1 MRFEEKGRDMTAAC
15 KKNKKHLHE
24 HRHEEMMNKEEGKR
38 GLNITNQLLV
48 LCQRRPK
55 EKLGQEMKE

>member
-48 LCQRRPK
+48 YVSV
-55 EKLGQEMKE
+55 GQKRS